1 MALLFCKYVKIQNVN
16 FIDLID
22 NKVCNCEKNAIGCI
36 QTSLIIM
43 DSQFDNIKLGAIIS
57 NGKSKIDIINCTFS
71 NIPYTYAIFS
81 IDRNLF

>member
-1 MALLFCKYVKIQNVN
+1 MK
-16 FIDLID
+16 
-22 NKVCNCEKNAIGCI
+22 KNAIGWI

-43 DSQFDNIKLGAIIS
+43 DSQFDNIKLGAINS

-81 IDRNLF
+81 NDDKYVIKNCSFKKVLIGICFNQWLCHS